1 MNKTQEAKE
10 RAEVTELGFWTYLMT
25 DIMLFAS
32 LFATFMILRQ
42 ATNGGPGG
50 HELFDLGY
58 ALAETFILLASSL
71 TCGLALI
78 SLRFKK
84 RTQALVFLAATIAL
98 GGYFLG
104 LEIHEFSQL
113 IAESHGPNASA
124 FLSAFFTLV
133 GTHGLHIFIGLIWGI
148 ILGILI
154 FKRGIDSGVARRFG
168 LFALFWHFLD
178 IIWIFIFTVV
188 YIIGGR
194 L

>member
-1 MNKTQEAKE
+1 MSQAHEAKE
-10 RAEVTELGFWTYLMT
+10 RSELAEIGFWTYLMT

-50 HELFDLGY
+50 HELFDIGY

-84 RTQALVFLAATIAL
+84 RGQTLLFLAATIAL
-98 GGYFLG
+98 GCYFLG

-113 IAESHGPNASA
+113 IGEGHGPGASA

-133 GTHGLHIFIGLIWGI
+133 GTHGFHIFVGLIWGVC
-148 ILGILI
+148 LAVLI
-154 FKRGIDSGVARRFG
+154 WKRGFNSGVLRRFS

-178 IIWIFIFTVV
+178 LVWIFIFTVV